1 MNYKIF
7 HPSKDVN
14 CEIELPSSK
23 SISNRVLIIRA
34 LSKKKFKIDNLSDSD
49 DTNALKINLKK
60 SENIIDIGASGT
72 TFRFLTAYLACKE
85 GVDCII
91 TGSNRIQK
99 RPIDQLV
106 NTLNDLGADIS
117 YVKKN
122 NFAPLR
128 IRGKK
133 INGGDA
139 TINGNI
145 SSQFISSLILI
156 APSLKCGLN
165 LKIKKEI
172 VSKPYIDMT
181 LSLLNYF
188 GVEYEWKK
196 NIISIKPQNYI
207 AKDITVESDWSSAAF
222 WMQIAYLSKNCRI
235 KLKKLNENSIQ
246 GDKEVLNIFERL
258 NIKSE
263 LKNNI
268 LTITKSNTK
277 HKFPKKIN
285 LINTPDLYQSIKCC
299 LFSQNIECKIS
310 GLNTLNK
317 KETNR
322 IKSVDTELQNLITN
336 KKIKTYNDHRMA
348 MSFSPMSLKY
358 GEIEILNGDVV
369 TKSYPNF
376 WEDMKKAGFIIT
388 SLNQATT

>member
-7 HPSKDVN
+7 HPSNEVN

-49 DTNALKINLKK
+49 DTNSLKINLKK

-72 TFRFLTAYLACKE
+72 TFRFLTAYLASKE

-91 TGSNRIQK
+91 TGSDRIQN
-99 RPIDQLV
+99 RPINQLV

-156 APSLKCGLN
+156 APILKCGLN

-207 AKDITVESDWSSAAF
+207 AKDISIESDWSSAAF
-222 WMQIAYLSKNCRI
+222 WLQIAYLSKNCKI

-268 LTITKSNTK
+268 LTITKNNTK

-285 LINTPDLYQSIKCC
+285 LIDTPDLYQSIKCC

-348 MSFSPMSLKY
+348 MSFSPMSLKF

-369 TKSYPNF
+369 TKSYPKF

-388 SLNQATT
+388 SLNQVTT

>member
-1 MNYKIF
+1 M
-7 HPSKDVN
+7 
-14 CEIELPSSK
+14 
-23 SISNRVLIIRA
+23 
-34 LSKKKFKIDNLSDSD
+34 
-49 DTNALKINLKK
+49 
-60 SENIIDIGASGT
+60 
-72 TFRFLTAYLACKE
+72 
-85 GVDCII
+85 
-91 TGSNRIQK
+91 
-99 RPIDQLV
+99 
-106 NTLNDLGADIS
+106 
-117 YVKKN
+117 
-122 NFAPLR
+122 
-128 IRGKK
+128 
-133 INGGDA
+133 
-139 TINGNI
+139 
-145 SSQFISSLILI
+145 I

-207 AKDITVESDWSSAAF
+207 AKDISIESDWSSAAF
-222 WMQIAYLSKNCRI
+222 WLQIAYLSKNCKI

-246 GDKEVLNIFERL
+246 GDKEVLNIFEKL

-263 LKNNI
+263 FKNNI
-268 LTITKSNTK
+268 LTITKNNTK

-285 LINTPDLYQSIKCC
+285 LIDTPDLYQSIKCC

-336 KKIKTYNDHRMA
+336 KK
-348 MSFSPMSLKY
+348 
-358 GEIEILNGDVV
+358 
-369 TKSYPNF
+369 
-376 WEDMKKAGFIIT
+376 
-388 SLNQATT
+388 

>member
-7 HPSKDVN
+7 HPSKEIN

-34 LSKKKFKIDNLSDSD
+34 LCKKKFKIDNLSDSD
-49 DTNALKINLKK
+49 DTNTLKINLKK
-60 SENIIDIGASGT
+60 TKNIIDIGASGT

-91 TGSNRIQK
+91 TGSDRIQN
-99 RPIDQLV
+99 RPIDNLV
-106 NTLNDLGADIS
+106 NTLNDLGANIS

-139 TINGNI
+139 SINGDI

-156 APSLKCGLN
+156 APSLQNGLN
-165 LKIKKEI
+165 LKIKNEL
-172 VSKPYIDMT
+172 VSKPYINMT
-181 LSLLNYF
+181 LSLINYF
-188 GVEYEWKK
+188 GVEYKWKK

-207 AKDITVESDWSSAAF
+207 EKNITIESDWSSVAF
-222 WMQIAYLSKNCRI
+222 WMQIAYLSNHCEI

-246 GDKEVLNIFERL
+246 GDIEVLKIFERL
-258 NIKSE
+258 NIKSKF
-263 LKNNI
+263 KNNV
-268 LTITKSNTK
+268 LTITKNKPTY
-277 HKFPKKIN
+277 KFPKKIN
-285 LINTPDLYQSIKCC
+285 LINTPDLYQSLKCS

-317 KETNR
+317 KETDR
-322 IKSVDTELQNLITN
+322 IDSVDTELQNLKTS

-348 MSFSPMSLKY
+348 MSFAPMSLKY

-376 WEDMKKAGFIIT
+376 WQDMKKAGFIIT
-388 SLNQATT
+388 PLSQVTT

>member
-1 MNYKIF
+1 M
-7 HPSKDVN
+7 
-14 CEIELPSSK
+14 
-23 SISNRVLIIRA
+23 
-34 LSKKKFKIDNLSDSD
+34 
-49 DTNALKINLKK
+49 KINLKK

-91 TGSNRIQK
+91 TGSDRIQN

-139 TINGNI
+139 SIVGNI

-156 APSLKCGLN
+156 APSLKSGLN

-196 NIISIKPQNYI
+196 KYNIYQ
-207 AKDITVESDWSSAAF
+207 T
-222 WMQIAYLSKNCRI
+222 SKLHCKGYNCR
-235 KLKKLNENSIQ
+235 K
-246 GDKEVLNIFERL
+246 
-258 NIKSE
+258 
-263 LKNNI
+263 
-268 LTITKSNTK
+268 
-277 HKFPKKIN
+277 
-285 LINTPDLYQSIKCC
+285 
-299 LFSQNIECKIS
+299 
-310 GLNTLNK
+310 
-317 KETNR
+317 
-322 IKSVDTELQNLITN
+322 
-336 KKIKTYNDHRMA
+336 
-348 MSFSPMSLKY
+348 
-358 GEIEILNGDVV
+358 
-369 TKSYPNF
+369 
-376 WEDMKKAGFIIT
+376 
-388 SLNQATT
+388 

>member
-7 HPSKDVN
+7 HPSKKIN

-34 LSKKKFKIDNLSDSD
+34 LCKKKFKIDNLSTSD

-60 SENIIDIGASGT
+60 TKNIINIGASGT
-72 TFRFLTAYLACKE
+72 TFRFLTAYLACQE

-91 TGSNRIQK
+91 TGSDRIQN
-99 RPIDQLV
+99 RPINQLV
-106 NTLNDLGADIS
+106 NTLNNLGADIS

-122 NFAPLR
+122 NFAPLK

-133 INGGDA
+133 INGGD
-139 TINGNI
+139 TSINGNI

-156 APSLKCGLN
+156 APSLKSGLN

-188 GVEYEWKK
+188 GVEYKWEK

-207 AKDITVESDWSSAAF
+207 AKDITVESDWSSVAF
-222 WMQIAYLSKNCRI
+222 WMQIAYLSKNCKIR
-235 KLKKLNENSIQ
+235 LKKLNEHSIQ

-258 NIKSE
+258 NIKSD

-268 LTITKSNTK
+268 LTITKNKTK

-299 LFSQNIECKIS
+299 LFSQNIKCKIS

-322 IKSVDTELQNLITN
+322 IKSVETELQNLMTN

-376 WEDMKKAGFIIT
+376 WKDMKKAGFIIT
-388 SLNQATT
+388 SLNQVTT

>member
-7 HPSKDVN
+7 HPSNDVN

-34 LSKKKFKIDNLSDSD
+34 LSKKKFKIDNLSNSD
-49 DTNALKINLKK
+49 DTNSLKINLKK

-72 TFRFLTAYLACKE
+72 TFRFLTTYLACKE

-91 TGSNRIQK
+91 TGSDRIQK

-117 YVKKN
+117 YVKN

-207 AKDITVESDWSSAAF
+207 AKDISVESDWSSAAF
-222 WMQIAYLSKNCRI
+222 WLQIAYLSKNCKI

-268 LTITKSNTK
+268 LTITKNNTK

-285 LINTPDLYQSIKCC
+285 LIDTPDLYQSIKCC

-348 MSFSPMSLKY
+348 MSFSPMSLKF

-369 TKSYPNF
+369 TKSYPKF

-388 SLNQATT
+388 SLNQVTT